1 MKDLSKIKNPPNFKY
16 RAWFA
21 LLLRPYSS
29 KMVSALS
36 LRLDGLIGTIL
47 AAYSEYPAPG
57 DTAKLNWTQVYNK
70 GNNQEL
76 ISKQYSE

>member
-1 MKDLSKIKNPPNFKY
+1 
-16 RAWFA
+16 
-21 LLLRPYSS
+21 
-29 KMVSALS
+29 MVSALS
-36 LRLDGLIGTIL
+36 LRFDGLIGTIL